1 MDRRRLGT
9 VRNLPSII
17 IRRCIDSNVDVVVVA
32 VVGAA
37 GIVVDAEVERV
48 PPLLLGVLRVEN
60 VGDELIHVEVSFSG
74 AY

>member
-17 IRRCIDSNVDVVVVA
+17 IRRCIDSNVDVVA

-48 PPLLLGVLRVEN
+48 PSLLLGVLRVED

>member
-1 MDRRRLGT
+1 MDKRRLGT

-48 PPLLLGVLRVEN
+48 PSLLLGVLRVEN